1 LALRKLLSLFDKGSS
16 DKKFKSWIKST
27 CGYTPLNLS
36 LYKQALLHRSH
47 STVSKSP
54 VNNERLEF
62 LGDAILGAIVADYL
76 FEIYPYKNEGF
87 LTQLRSRIVNGESLK
102 ILAKKFGFEL
112 HLKTNSR
119 RNERP
124 STYALG
130 DAFEAFIGAL
140 YLDHGFNKTKKFVV
154 SRIIKT
160 HLDLDKLVQTNVDF
174 KSQLQ
179 IFCQKNKLPLE
190 YKLISEE
197 MNGKDRLYIIQVFV
211 NNKPYARFE
220 NYSKRLAEQKA
231 AELSLEELT
240 KEYGEIARTE
250 Y

>member
-1 LALRKLLSLFDKGSS
+1 MALRKLLSLFDKGSS

-54 VNNERLEF
+54 INNERLEF

-197 MNGKDRLYIIQVFV
+197 MSGKDRLYIIQVFV

>member
-1 LALRKLLSLFDKGSS
+1 MAIRKLLSLLKKQSGDKN
-16 DKKFKSWIKST
+16 FRVWIKST
-27 CGYTPLNLS
+27 CGYAPHNLS
-36 LYKQALLHRSH
+36 LYQQAFAHRSH
-47 STVSKSP
+47 SNVSKSP

-102 ILAKKFGFEL
+102 SLAKKFGFEL

-160 HLDLDKLVQTNVDF
+160 HLDLDKLVQTNEDF

-179 IFCQKNKLPLE
+179 IFCQKNKFQLE

-197 MNGKDRLYIIQVFV
+197 MAGKDRLYVIQVFV
-211 NNKPYARFE
+211 NNKPYTRFE
-220 NYSKRLAEQKA
+220 NFSKRMAEQKA
-231 AELSLEELT
+231 AELSLEELI
-240 KEYGEIARTE
+240 KEYGETTRPE

>member
-1 LALRKLLSLFDKGSS
+1 LAIRKLLSLLKKQSGDKN
-16 DKKFKSWIKST
+16 FNSWIKST
-27 CGYTPLNLS
+27 SGYAPVNQS
-36 LYKQALLHRSH
+36 LYKQALSSRSH
-47 STVSKSP
+47 SSVSKSP

-102 ILAKKFGFEL
+102 GLAKKFGFDL
-112 HLKTNSR
+112 HLKTTSR

-124 STYALG
+124 SAYALG

-140 YLDHGFNKTKKFVV
+140 YLDHGYNKTKKFVV

-160 HLDLDKLVQTNVDF
+160 HIDLDKLVQTNEDF

-179 IFCQKNKLPLE
+179 VYCQKNKLQLE
-190 YKLISEE
+190 YRMLSED
-197 MNGKDRLYIIQVFV
+197 MSGKDRLYVIQVFV
-211 NNKPYARFE
+211 NNKPYVRFE
-220 NYSKRLAEQKA
+220 NFSKRLAEQKA
-231 AELSLEELT
+231 AELSLEELL
-240 KEYGEIARTE
+240 KEYGESARTE

>member
-1 LALRKLLSLFDKGSS
+1 MAIRKLLSLLQKQSGDKSL
-16 DKKFKSWIKST
+16 KSWIKST
-27 CGYTPLNLS
+27 CGYTPINLS
-36 LYKQALLHRSH
+36 LYKQALSHRSH
-47 STVSKSP
+47 SAASKSP
-54 VNNERLEF
+54 INNERLEF

-87 LTQLRSRIVNGESLK
+87 LTQLRSKIVNGESLK
-102 ILAKKFGFEL
+102 SLAKKLGFEL

-154 SRIIKT
+154 SGIIKT
-160 HLDLDKLVQTNVDF
+160 HLDLDKLVQTNEDF

-179 IFCQKNKLPLE
+179 IFCQKNKFQLE
-190 YKLISEE
+190 YRLLSEE
-197 MNGKDRLYIIQVFV
+197 MNGKDRVYVIQVFV
-211 NNKPYARFE
+211 NDKPYTRFE
-220 NYSKRLAEQKA
+220 NFSKRVAEQKA
-231 AELSLEELT
+231 AELSLQDLIQ
-240 KEYGEIARTE
+240 EYGETTRTE

>member
-54 VNNERLEF
+54 INNERLEF

-197 MNGKDRLYIIQVFV
+197 MSGKDRLYIIQVFV